1 MGTTEIHEDGV
12 RTLRVDSPPGSHM
25 KNVLVTLVG
34 EGPYILIDTGYPEC
48 ANEVVAWVASET
60 GGSLDALLLTH
71 HHQDHLGGAE
81 AIVAVTGAAT
91 WAHPIEIELM
101 KERAPSLTPAPLED
115 KEIVR
120 LGEVEFKAVFTPG
133 HSPGHLAFWWE
144 ARRILFGGDN
154 VLMETSTWV
163 GPPRGNLRDFLA
175 SLEVERALAPRVIY
189 SGHGPPVEDPVGRI
203 DALLHHRTRREGQV
217 LEALAAGVETPEEM
231 AASIYRGVGEKTMR
245 IGTAML
251 AGHLEKLIEEGR
263 VRRDGVRY
271 LLAE

>member
-12 RTLRVDSPPGSHM
+12 RTLRVASPPGSHM
-25 KNVLVTLVG
+25 KHVLVTLVG
-34 EGPYILIDTGYPEC
+34 EGPYILIDTGYPES
-48 ANEVVAWVASET
+48 ADEVVAWVKAET

-71 HHQDHLGGAE
+71 HHTDHLGGAE
-81 AIVAVTGAAT
+81 AIVAATGAAT

-101 KERAPSLTPAPLED
+101 KERAPLLAPTPLED
-115 KEIVR
+115 GEIVR
-120 LGEVEFKAVFTPG
+120 LGEGKLKAVLTPG

-154 VLMETSTWV
+154 VLMESSTWV
-163 GPPRGNLRDFLA
+163 GPPRGSLRDFLS

-189 SGHGPPVEDPVGRI
+189 PGHGTPVKDPEGRI
-203 DALLHHRTRREGQV
+203 DALVRHRDRREGQV
-217 LEALAAGVETPEEM
+217 LEALATGVETPEEM
-231 AASIYRGVGEKTMR
+231 AASIYRGLGEKTMR

-263 VRRDGVRY
+263 ARREGERY